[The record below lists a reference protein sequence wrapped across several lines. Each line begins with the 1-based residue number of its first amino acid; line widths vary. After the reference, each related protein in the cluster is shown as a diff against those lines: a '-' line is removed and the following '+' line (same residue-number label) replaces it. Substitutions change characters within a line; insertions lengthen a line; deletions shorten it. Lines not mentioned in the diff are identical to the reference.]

1 MASYLQIENIS
12 KSYGPKVLFEHIGF
26 NINEGDKIALI
37 APNGTG
43 KTSLMK
49 ILAGK
54 DKSDSG
60 GKIMF
65 LKDIKIAF
73 LEQEYDFDPQKS
85 IFDQI
90 MSSSAEFTKGLDQ
103 EHLWEYE
110 RRVVKFLTNF
120 NLTDPDQLMK
130 ELSGGEVKR
139 VAITQMLATE
149 AEFLIMDEPTN
160 HLDIDAIEFLEG
172 YLSRSRCTLL
182 MVTHDRYFLD
192 RVCNIVMEMDHGA
205 VYTYKGNYQNFLE
218 KREERIANYNAETD
232 KVRNILRRELE
243 WIRSTPCARTGKAR
257 YRINAFY
264 DLKDRASQVYTQ
276 KQVSMEAMKGSAR
289 LGTKIINCKDLSF
302 YYGDKCY
309 LDGFTYNFQRYEKVG
324 IVGRNGAGKS
334 TFLNI
339 ITGNYTP
346 EMVCTD
352 PEEYSKLRLAGLDS
366 DGPESQQMQKSIP
379 GLMTGVIERG
389 ESIKVGYYHQSGMSF
404 NPEDTVL
411 DTVND
416 TWLLNRFLF
425 PHEMLNNKIEKLS
438 GGEKRR
444 LYLLTILM
452 QQPNLLILDEPTND
466 LDIVTLNILEEYLKE
481 FGGSLIIVSHDRHFL
496 DKLVDHL
503 FIFCGDGLVKDFV
516 GSYSEYREYIK
527 EYEAEQR
534 AAARAE
540 EKAAKEKA
548 AKEAAKNAP
557 AEAPVKK
564 KKLSYK
570 EQKEFEQI
578 EKDLEALAEEKAD
591 LEARISS
598 GTMPF
603 DQLQAASERI
613 GEIISLTDEKELRWL
628 ELSENL

>member
-43 KTSLMK
+43 KTSLMR

-73 LEQEYDFDPQKS
+73 LEQEYDFDPERT

-90 MSSSAEFTKGLDQ
+90 MASSVDFTKDLDQ
-103 EHLWEYE
+103 EGLWEYE
-110 RRVVKFLTNF
+110 RRVIKFLTNF
-120 NLTDPDQLMK
+120 NLTDPEQKMK

-139 VAITQMLATE
+139 VALTQMLASE
-149 AEFLIMDEPTN
+149 AEFFIMDEPTN

-172 YLSRSRCTLL
+172 HLSRSRCTLF

-192 RVCNIVMEMDHGA
+192 RVCNTVMEMDRGA
-205 VYTYKGNYQNFLE
+205 VYTYRGDYQNFLE

-276 KQVSMEAMKGSAR
+276 KQVNMDPMKGATR
-289 LGTKIINCKDLSF
+289 LGTKIINCKDLTF
-302 YYGDKCY
+302 YYGEDCY
-309 LDGFTYNFQRYEKVG
+309 LDKFTYNFQRYEKVG
-324 IVGRNGAGKS
+324 IVGRNGVGKS
-334 TFLNI
+334 TFLNLLLGNDHG
-339 ITGNYTP
+339 TGI
-346 EMVCTD
+346 
-352 PEEYSKLRLAGLDS
+352 L
-366 DGPESQQMQKSIP
+366 
-379 GLMTGVIERG
+379 TGVIERG
-389 ESIKVGYYHQSGMSF
+389 ESLKIGYYNQNGMTF
-404 NPEDTVL
+404 NPDDTVL
-411 DTVND
+411 DIVND

-481 FGGSLIIVSHDRHFL
+481 FSGSLIIVSHDRHFL

-503 FIFCGDGLVKDFV
+503 FIFCGNGVVKDFV

-527 EYEAEQR
+527 EYEAEQKSL
-534 AAARAE
+534 ARAE
-540 EKAAKEKA
+540 EKATKEKA
-548 AKEAAKNAP
+548 AKAAAAAAP
-557 AEAPVKK
+557 AEQTPSKK
-564 KKLSYK
+564 RKLTFK
-570 EQKEFEQI
+570 EQREFEQL
-578 EKDLEALAEEKAD
+578 EKDLEALAAEKAE
-591 LEARISS
+591 LESALNS
-598 GTMPF
+598 GTLPYE
-603 DQLQAASERI
+603 DLQKASERI
-613 GEIISLTDEKELRWL
+613 GQIIEETDEKELRWL
-628 ELSENL
+628 ELSEFI

>member
-12 KSYGPKVLFEHIGF
+12 KSYGPKVLFEKIGF

-43 KTSLMK
+43 KTSLMR

-65 LKDIKIAF
+65 LKDIRIAF
-73 LEQEYDFDPQKS
+73 LEQEYDFDPQKT

-90 MSSSAEFTKGLDQ
+90 MSASTEFTKGLDQ
-103 EHLWEYE
+103 ENLWEYE
-110 RRVVKFLTNF
+110 RRVVKFLTEF
-120 NLTDPDQLMK
+120 NLGNVDQLMK
-130 ELSGGEVKR
+130 ELSGGEIKR
-139 VAITQMLATE
+139 VALAQMLASE
-149 AEFLIMDEPTN
+149 ADFFIMDEPTN
-160 HLDIDAIEFLEG
+160 HLDIDAIEYLEG

-192 RVCNIVMEMDHGA
+192 RVCNIVMEMDKGA
-205 VYTYKGNYQNFLE
+205 VYTYRGNYQNYLE

-264 DLKDRASQVYTQ
+264 DLKDRASQVYTTQ
-276 KQVSMEAMKGSAR
+276 QVNMSDIKGSTR

-302 YYGDKCY
+302 FYGKDCY
-309 LDGFTYNFQRYEKVG
+309 LDKFTYNFQRYEKVG
-324 IVGRNGAGKS
+324 IVGKNGAGKS

-339 ITGNYTP
+339 ITGNFTP
-346 EMVCTD
+346 EMVSTD
-352 PEEYSKLRLAGLDS
+352 PQNVIEG
-366 DGPESQQMQKSIP
+366 Q
-379 GLMTGVIERG
+379 GLMTGIIERG
-389 ESIKVGYYHQSGMSF
+389 ESLKIGYYHQSGMSF
-404 NPEDTVL
+404 NPNDTVL
-411 DTVND
+411 DIVND

-516 GSYSEYREYIK
+516 GSYSEYREFIK

-534 AAARAE
+534 SQAR
-540 EKAAKEKA
+540 AKEKSEKEQA
-548 AKEAAKNAP
+548 AKEAARTAPEAP
-557 AEAPVKK
+557 AKK
-564 KKLSYK
+564 KKLTYK
-570 EQKEFEQI
+570 EQREMEQL
-578 EKDLEALAEEKAD
+578 EKDLEELAAEKAEIEEK
-591 LEARISS
+591 LNS
-598 GTMPF
+598 GTLPF

-613 GEIISLTDEKELRWL
+613 GRILEETDEKELRLL
-628 ELSENL
+628 ELYENM

>member
-12 KSYGPKVLFEHIGF
+12 KSYGPKILFEKIGF

-43 KTSLMK
+43 KTSLMR

-73 LEQEYDFDPQKS
+73 LEQEYPFDPEKT

-90 MSSSAEFTKGLDQ
+90 MSSSGEFTNGLDQ

-120 NLTDPDQLMK
+120 NLPDPDQLMK

-139 VAITQMLATE
+139 VALTQMLASE
-149 AEFLIMDEPTN
+149 AEFFIMDEPTN

-172 YLSRSRCTLL
+172 YLGRSRCTLL

-192 RVCNIVMEMDHGA
+192 RVCNVVMEMDRGA
-205 VYTYKGNYQNFLE
+205 VYTYKGDYQNYLE
-218 KREERIANYNAETD
+218 KREERIANYNSETD

-276 KQVSMEAMKGSAR
+276 KQVSMEAMKGATR

-302 YYGDKCY
+302 YYGEKCY

-339 ITGNYTP
+339 LTGNFTSD
-346 EMVCTD
+346 MVSLD
-352 PEEYSKLRLAGLDS
+352 PDS
-366 DGPESQQMQKSIP
+366 VKEGQ

-389 ESIKVGYYHQSGMSF
+389 ESLKVGYYHQSGMAF
-404 NPEDTVL
+404 NPDDTVL
-411 DTVND
+411 DIVND

-425 PHEMLNNKIEKLS
+425 PHEMLNNKIERLS

-503 FIFCGDGLVKDFV
+503 FIFCGDGVVKDFV

-527 EYEAEQR
+527 EYEAQQR
-534 AAARAE
+534 SQARAE

-548 AKEAAKNAP
+548 AMATSKSVEM
-557 AEAPVKK
+557 PVKK
-564 KKLSYK
+564 KKLTYK
-570 EQKEFEQI
+570 EQKELEQI
-578 EKDLEALAEEKAD
+578 ERDLESLAAEKAE
-591 LEARISS
+591 LEAALS
-598 GTMPF
+598 GGLLSF
-603 DQLQAASERI
+603 DKLQEASQRI
-613 GEIISLTDEKELRWL
+613 GAIMEETDEKELRWL
-628 ELSENL
+628 ELSDGI

>member
-12 KSYGPKVLFEHIGF
+12 KSYGPKVLFEKIGF

-43 KTSLMK
+43 KTSLMR

-65 LKDIKIAF
+65 LKDIRIAF
-73 LEQEYDFDPQKS
+73 LEQEYDFDPEKTL
-85 IFDQI
+85 FDQI
-90 MSSSAEFTKGLDQ
+90 MSSSTEFTKGLEQ
-103 EHLWEYE
+103 ENLWEYE
-110 RRVVKFLTNF
+110 RRVVKFLTEF
-120 NLTDPDQLMK
+120 NLPDPDQKMK
-130 ELSGGEVKR
+130 ELSGGEIKR
-139 VAITQMLATE
+139 VALAQMLASE
-149 AEFLIMDEPTN
+149 AEFFIMDEPTN
-160 HLDIDAIEFLEG
+160 HLDIDAIEYLEG

-192 RVCNIVMEMDHGA
+192 RVCNIVMEMDRGA
-205 VYTYKGNYQNFLE
+205 VYTYRGNYQNYLE

-264 DLKDRASQVYTQ
+264 DLKDRASQVYTTS
-276 KQVSMEAMKGSAR
+276 QVNMNELKGATR

-302 YYGDKCY
+302 YYGEDCY
-309 LDGFTYNFQRYEKVG
+309 LDKFTYNFQRYEKVG

-339 ITGNYTP
+339 ITGNFTP
-346 EMVCTD
+346 EMVSED
-352 PEEYSKLRLAGLDS
+352 PGNVREG
-366 DGPESQQMQKSIP
+366 Q
-379 GLMTGVIERG
+379 GLMTGIIERG
-389 ESIKVGYYHQSGMSF
+389 ESLKIGYYHQNGMSF
-404 NPEDTVL
+404 NPDDTVL
-411 DTVND
+411 DIVND

-452 QQPNLLILDEPTND
+452 QQPNLLILDETTND

-503 FIFCGDGLVKDFV
+503 FIFCGNGLVKDFV
-516 GSYSEYREYIK
+516 GSYSEYREFIK

-534 AAARAE
+534 SQER
-540 EKAAKEKA
+540 AKEKA
-548 AKEAAKNAP
+548 QKEQTAKTATESP
-557 AEAPVKK
+557 AKK
-564 KKLSYK
+564 KKLTYK
-570 EQKEFEQI
+570 EQREMEQL
-578 EKDLEALAEEKAD
+578 EKDLEALSAEKAVLEEK
-591 LEARISS
+591 LGS
-598 GTMPF
+598 GSLPF
-603 DQLQAASERI
+603 DELQSASERI
-613 GEIISLTDEKELRWL
+613 GAIMEETDEKELRLL
-628 ELSENL
+628 ELYENM

>member
-12 KSYGPKVLFEHIGF
+12 KSYGPKVLFEKIGF

-43 KTSLMK
+43 KTSLMR

-65 LKDIKIAF
+65 LKDIRIAF
-73 LEQEYDFDPQKS
+73 LEQEYEFDPEKS

-90 MSSSAEFTKGLDQ
+90 MSSSTEFTRGLDQ
-103 EHLWEYE
+103 EHIWEYE
-110 RRVVKFLTNF
+110 RRVIKFLTNF
-120 NLTDPDQLMK
+120 NLNDPDQLMK

-139 VAITQMLATE
+139 VALTQMLASE
-149 AEFLIMDEPTN
+149 ADFFIMDEPTN

-172 YLSRSRCTLL
+172 FLGRSRCTLL

-192 RVCNIVMEMDHGA
+192 RVCNTVMEMDHGA
-205 VYTYKGNYQNFLE
+205 IYTYKGNYQNYLE

-276 KQVSMEAMKGSAR
+276 KQVSMEAMKGATR
-289 LGTKIINCKDLSF
+289 LGTKIVNCKNVSF

-334 TFLNI
+334 TFLNL

-346 EMVCTD
+346 DMVTEMA
-352 PEEYSKLRLAGLDS
+352 EYKPVASQN
-366 DGPESQQMQKSIP
+366 GP
-379 GLMTGVIERG
+379 GVMTGTIERG
-389 ESIKVGYYHQSGMSF
+389 ESLKVGYYHQSGMAF
-404 NPEDTVL
+404 NPDDTVL
-411 DTVND
+411 DIVND

-516 GSYSEYREYIK
+516 GSYSEYREFIK

-534 AAARAE
+534 SQARAQ
-540 EKAAKEKA
+540 EKAEKEKA
-548 AKEAAKNAP
+548 AKEATKNQP
-557 AEAPVKK
+557 ATSEPVRK

-570 EQKEFEQI
+570 EQRELEQL
-578 EKDLEALAEEKAD
+578 EKDLDSLAAEKAE
-591 LEARISS
+591 LEEQLNS
-598 GTMPF
+598 GSLPY
-603 DQLQAASERI
+603 DKLQVVSERI
-613 GEIISLTDEKELRWL
+613 GRILEETDEKELRLL
-628 ELSENL
+628 ELYENL

>member
-12 KSYGPKVLFEHIGF
+12 KSYGPKILFEKIGF

-43 KTSLMK
+43 KTSLMR

-65 LKDIKIAF
+65 LKDIRIAF
-73 LEQEYDFDPQKS
+73 LEQEYDFDPEKS
-85 IFDQI
+85 LFEQI
-90 MSSSAEFTKGLDQ
+90 MSASTEFTKGLDQ
-103 EHLWEYE
+103 ENLWEYE
-110 RRVVKFLTNF
+110 RRVVKFLTEF
-120 NLTDPDQLMK
+120 NLPDPDQKMK

-139 VAITQMLATE
+139 GALAQMLASE
-149 AEFLIMDEPTN
+149 AEFFIMDEPTN
-160 HLDIDAIEFLEG
+160 HLDIDAIEYLEG

-192 RVCNIVMEMDHGA
+192 RVCNIVMEMDKGA
-205 VYTYKGNYQNFLE
+205 VYTYKGNYQNYLE

-257 YRINAFY
+257 YRIIAFY
-264 DLKDRASQVYTQ
+264 DLKDRASQAYTTQ
-276 KQVSMEAMKGSAR
+276 QVNMAELKGATR
-289 LGTKIINCKDLSF
+289 LGTKIINCKDLTF
-302 YYGDKCY
+302 YYGDDCY
-309 LDGFTYNFQRYEKVG
+309 LDKFTYNFQRYEKVG

-334 TFLNI
+334 TFLDILTGRIGYNETPDQVGRDGSSSLPAT
-339 ITGNYTP
+339 TGN
-346 EMVCTD
+346 
-352 PEEYSKLRLAGLDS
+352 L
-366 DGPESQQMQKSIP
+366 
-379 GLMTGVIERG
+379 TGVIERG
-389 ESIKVGYYHQSGMSF
+389 ESLKIGYYHQSGMSF
-404 NPEDTVL
+404 NPNDTVL
-411 DTVND
+411 DIVND

-425 PHEMLNNKIEKLS
+425 PHEMLNNRIEKLS

-503 FIFCGDGLVKDFV
+503 FIFCGNGLVKDFV
-516 GSYSEYREYIK
+516 GSYSEYREFIK

-534 AAARAE
+534 SQAR
-540 EKAAKEKA
+540 AKEKSEKEQA
-548 AKEAAKNAP
+548 AKDSARTAEVP
-557 AEAPVKK
+557 AKK
-564 KKLSYK
+564 KKLTYK
-570 EQKEFEQI
+570 EQKEMEQL
-578 EKDLEALAEEKAD
+578 EKDLESLASEKAELEEK
-591 LEARISS
+591 LSS
-598 GTMPF
+598 GSLPF
-603 DQLQAASERI
+603 DELQNASQRI
-613 GEIISLTDEKELRWL
+613 GAIMEETDEKELRLL
-628 ELSENL
+628 ELYENM

>member
-12 KSYGPKVLFEHIGF
+12 KSYGPKVLFEKIGF

-43 KTSLMK
+43 KTSLMR

-65 LKDIKIAF
+65 LKDIRIAF
-73 LEQEYDFDPQKS
+73 LEQEYDFDPQKT

-90 MSSSAEFTKGLDQ
+90 MSASTEFTKGLDQ
-103 EHLWEYE
+103 ENLWEYE
-110 RRVVKFLTNF
+110 RRVVKFLTEF
-120 NLTDPDQLMK
+120 NLGNVDQLMK
-130 ELSGGEVKR
+130 ELSGGEIKR
-139 VAITQMLATE
+139 VALAQMLASE
-149 AEFLIMDEPTN
+149 AEFFIMDEPTN
-160 HLDIDAIEFLEG
+160 HLDIDAIEYLEG

-192 RVCNIVMEMDHGA
+192 RVCNIVMEMDKGA
-205 VYTYKGNYQNFLE
+205 VYTYRGNYQNYLE

-264 DLKDRASQVYTQ
+264 DLKDRASQVYTTQ
-276 KQVSMEAMKGSAR
+276 QVNMSDIKGSTR

-302 YYGDKCY
+302 FYGKDCY
-309 LDGFTYNFQRYEKVG
+309 LDKFTYNFQRYEKVG
-324 IVGRNGAGKS
+324 IVGKNGAGKS

-339 ITGNYTP
+339 ITGNFTP
-346 EMVCTD
+346 EMVSTD
-352 PEEYSKLRLAGLDS
+352 PQNVIEG
-366 DGPESQQMQKSIP
+366 Q
-379 GLMTGVIERG
+379 GLMTGIIERG
-389 ESIKVGYYHQSGMSF
+389 ESLKIGYYHQSGMSF
-404 NPEDTVL
+404 NPNDTVL
-411 DTVND
+411 DIVND

-516 GSYSEYREYIK
+516 GSYSEYREFIK

-534 AAARAE
+534 SQAR
-540 EKAAKEKA
+540 AKEKSEKEQA
-548 AKEAAKNAP
+548 AKEAARTAPEAP
-557 AEAPVKK
+557 AKK
-564 KKLSYK
+564 KKLTYK
-570 EQKEFEQI
+570 EQREMEQL
-578 EKDLEALAEEKAD
+578 EKDLEELAAEKAEIEEK
-591 LEARISS
+591 LNS
-598 GTMPF
+598 GTLPF

-613 GEIISLTDEKELRWL
+613 GRILEETDEKELRLL
-628 ELSENL
+628 ELYENM

>member
-1 MASYLQIENIS
+1 VASYLQIENIS
-12 KSYGPKVLFEHIGF
+12 KSYGPKVLFEKIGF

-43 KTSLMK
+43 KTSLMR

-73 LEQEYDFDPQKS
+73 LEQEYDFDPEKT
-85 IFDQI
+85 IFDQV
-90 MSSSAEFTKGLDQ
+90 MSSSAEFTKDLDQ

-120 NLTDPDQLMK
+120 NLPDPDQKMK

-139 VAITQMLATE
+139 VALTQMLSTE
-149 AEFLIMDEPTN
+149 AEFFIMDEPTN

-172 YLSRSRCTLL
+172 FLSRSRCTLL

-192 RVCNIVMEMDHGA
+192 RVCNTVMEMDHGA
-205 VYTYKGNYQNFLE
+205 VYTYKGDYQNYLE
-218 KREERIANYNAETD
+218 KREERISNYNAETD

-276 KQVSMEAMKGSAR
+276 KQVSMEAMKGSTR

-302 YYGDKCY
+302 WYGDKCY
-309 LDGFTYNFQRYEKVG
+309 LDRFTYNFQRYEKVG

-339 ITGNYTP
+339 LTGRFF
-346 EMVCTD
+346 EDD
-352 PEEYSKLRLAGLDS
+352 PG
-366 DGPESQQMQKSIP
+366 I
-379 GLMTGVIERG
+379 MTGVIERG
-389 ESIKVGYYHQSGMSF
+389 ESLKIGYYHQSGMTF

-411 DTVND
+411 DIVND

-425 PHEMLNNKIEKLS
+425 PHDMLNNKIEKLS

-481 FGGSLIIVSHDRHFL
+481 FSGSLIIVSHDRHFL

-516 GSYSEYREYIK
+516 GSYSEYREFIK

-534 AAARAE
+534 SQARAA
-540 EKAAKEKA
+540 EKAGKERA
-548 AKEAAKNAP
+548 AKEAPKQ
-557 AEAPVKK
+557 EATAKK
-564 KKLSYK
+564 KKLTYK
-570 EQKEFEQI
+570 EQKELEQI
-578 EKDLEALAEEKAD
+578 EKDLEALAAEKEE
-591 LEARISS
+591 LETALNS
-598 GTMPF
+598 GTLPYEK
-603 DQLQAASERI
+603 LQAVSERI
-613 GEIISLTDEKELRWL
+613 GQIMEETDEKEMRWL
-628 ELSENL
+628 ELNEGL

>member
-12 KSYGPKVLFEHIGF
+12 KSYGPKILFEKIGF

-43 KTSLMK
+43 KTSLMR

-65 LKDIKIAF
+65 LKDIRIAF
-73 LEQEYDFDPQKS
+73 LEQEYDFDLEKS

-90 MSSSAEFTKGLDQ
+90 MSSSTEFTSGLDQ
-103 EHLWEYE
+103 EHIWDYE
-110 RRVVKFLTNF
+110 RRVIKFLTNF
-120 NLTDPDQLMK
+120 NLTDPDQPMK

-139 VAITQMLATE
+139 VALTQMLASE
-149 AEFLIMDEPTN
+149 AEFFIMDEPTN

-192 RVCNIVMEMDHGA
+192 RVCNTVMEMDHGA
-205 VYTYKGNYQNFLE
+205 IYTYKGNYQNFLE

-276 KQVSMEAMKGSAR
+276 KQVNMEVMKGSTR
-289 LGTKIINCKDLSF
+289 LGTKIINCKELSF
-302 YYGDKCY
+302 HYGDRCY
-309 LDGFTYNFQRYEKVG
+309 LDKFTYNFQRYEKVG

-339 ITGNYTP
+339 LTGRFFDD
-346 EMVCTD
+346 D
-352 PEEYSKLRLAGLDS
+352 PGVL
-366 DGPESQQMQKSIP
+366 
-379 GLMTGVIERG
+379 TGIIERG
-389 ESIKVGYYHQSGMSF
+389 ESLKIGYYHQSGMAF

-411 DTVND
+411 DIVND

-481 FGGSLIIVSHDRHFL
+481 FSGSLIIVSHDRHFL

-503 FIFCGDGLVKDFV
+503 FVFCGDGLIKDFV
-516 GSYSEYREYIK
+516 GSYSEYREFIK
-527 EYEAEQR
+527 DYEAEQR
-534 AAARAE
+534 SIARAA
-540 EKAAKEKA
+540 EKTEKEKA
-548 AKEAAKNAP
+548 AKEASKTTQ
-557 AEAPVKK
+557 EAPVKK
-564 KKLSYK
+564 KKLTFK
-570 EQKEFEQI
+570 EQRELEQI
-578 EKDLEALAEEKAD
+578 EKDLESLNAEKEE
-591 LEARISS
+591 LETLLGS
-598 GTMPF
+598 GGLPY
-603 DQLQAASERI
+603 DKLQSTSERI
-613 GEIISLTDEKELRWL
+613 GTIMEEIDEKEFRWL
-628 ELSENL
+628 ELTDGL

>member
-12 KSYGPKVLFEHIGF
+12 KSYGPKVLFEKIGF

-43 KTSLMK
+43 KTSLMR

-73 LEQEYDFDPQKS
+73 LEQEYDFDPEKT

-90 MSSSAEFTKGLDQ
+90 MSSSSEFTKGLDQ
-103 EHLWEYE
+103 EHVWEYE
-110 RRVVKFLTNF
+110 RRVVKFLSNF
-120 NLTDPDQLMK
+120 NLNNPDQLMK

-139 VAITQMLATE
+139 VALTQMLASE
-149 AEFLIMDEPTN
+149 AEFFIMDEPTN

-172 YLSRSRCTLL
+172 YLGRSRCTLL

-205 VYTYKGNYQNFLE
+205 VYTYRGNYQNYLE
-218 KREERIANYNAETD
+218 KREERISNYNAETD

-276 KQVSMEAMKGSAR
+276 KQVSMEAMKGSTR
-289 LGTKIINCKDLSF
+289 LGTKIVNCKDLSF

-346 EMVCTD
+346 DMVCTD
-352 PEEYSKLRLAGLDS
+352 PEEYQRLRFLDS
-366 DGPESQQMQKSIP
+366 ARNDSQSMP

-389 ESIKVGYYHQSGMSF
+389 ESLKIGYYHQSGMSF

-411 DTVND
+411 DIVND

-466 LDIVTLNILEEYLKE
+466 LDIVTLNILEDYLKE

-503 FIFCGDGLVKDFV
+503 FIFCGNGLVKDFV

-527 EYEAEQR
+527 EFEAEQR
-534 AAARAE
+534 SQARAE

-548 AKEAAKNAP
+548 AKEAAKTSAPEAP
-557 AEAPVKK
+557 AKK
-564 KKLSYK
+564 KKLTYK
-570 EQKEFEQI
+570 EQKELEQL
-578 EKDLEALAEEKAD
+578 EKDLEALAAEKAD
-591 LEARISS
+591 LEVKLNS
-598 GTMPF
+598 GSLPYEE
-603 DQLQAASERI
+603 LQKASERI
-613 GEIISLTDEKELRWL
+613 GEIMELTDEKELRWL

>member
-12 KSYGPKVLFEHIGF
+12 KSYGPKILFEKIGF

-43 KTSLMK
+43 KTSLMR

-73 LEQEYDFDPQKS
+73 LEQEYEFDPEKS
-85 IFDQI
+85 VFEQI
-90 MSSSAEFTKGLDQ
+90 MSSSVEFTAHLDQ

-110 RRVVKFLTNF
+110 HRVIKFLTGF
-120 NLTDPDQLMK
+120 NLTDPDQKMK

-139 VAITQMLATE
+139 VALTQMLASE
-149 AEFLIMDEPTN
+149 AEFFIMDEPTN

-205 VYTYKGNYQNFLE
+205 VYTYKGNYQNYLE
-218 KREERIANYNAETD
+218 KREERISNYNAETD

-276 KQVSMEAMKGSAR
+276 KQISMEAMKGATR
-289 LGTKIINCKDLSF
+289 LGSKIINCKDLSF
-302 YYGDKCY
+302 YYGDQCY
-309 LDGFTYNFQRYEKVG
+309 LDKFTYNFQRYEKVG

-339 ITGNYTP
+339 LTGRMF
-346 EMVCTD
+346 EDD
-352 PEEYSKLRLAGLDS
+352 PGEL
-366 DGPESQQMQKSIP
+366 
-379 GLMTGVIERG
+379 TGIIERG
-389 ESIKVGYYHQSGMSF
+389 ESLKIGYYHQSGMSF
-404 NPEDTVL
+404 NPDDTVL
-411 DTVND
+411 DIVND

-425 PHEMLNNKIEKLS
+425 PHEMLNNKVERLS

-481 FGGSLIIVSHDRHFL
+481 FSGSLIIVSHDRHFL

-503 FIFCGDGLVKDFV
+503 FIFCGNGLVKDFV
-516 GSYSEYREYIK
+516 GSYSEYREFIK

-534 AAARAE
+534 SQARAE

-548 AKEAAKNAP
+548 AKEAARASQSAEP
-557 AEAPVKK
+557 AKK

-570 EQKEFEQI
+570 EQRELEQL
-578 EKDLEALAEEKAD
+578 EKDLESLAAEKAG
-591 LEARISS
+591 LEADLSS
-598 GTMPF
+598 GQLPY
-603 DQLQAASERI
+603 DQLQEASRRI
-613 GEIISLTDEKELRWL
+613 GEIMEETDEKELRWL

>member
-12 KSYGPKVLFEHIGF
+12 KSYGPKVLFEKIGF

-43 KTSLMK
+43 KTSLMR

-65 LKDIKIAF
+65 LKDIRIAF
-73 LEQEYDFDPQKS
+73 LEQEYDFDPQKT

-90 MSSSAEFTKGLDQ
+90 MSASTEFTKGLDQ
-103 EHLWEYE
+103 ENLWEYE
-110 RRVVKFLTNF
+110 RRVVKFLTEF
-120 NLTDPDQLMK
+120 NLGNVDQLMK
-130 ELSGGEVKR
+130 ELSGGEIKR
-139 VAITQMLATE
+139 VALAQMLASE
-149 AEFLIMDEPTN
+149 AEFFIMDEPTN
-160 HLDIDAIEFLEG
+160 HLDIDAIEYLEG

-192 RVCNIVMEMDHGA
+192 RVCNIVMEMDKGA
-205 VYTYKGNYQNFLE
+205 VYTYRGNYQNYLE

-264 DLKDRASQVYTQ
+264 DLKDRASQVYTTQ
-276 KQVSMEAMKGSAR
+276 QVNMSDIKGSTR

-302 YYGDKCY
+302 FYGKDCY
-309 LDGFTYNFQRYEKVG
+309 LDKFTYNFQRYEKVG
-324 IVGRNGAGKS
+324 IVGKNGAGKS

-339 ITGNYTP
+339 ITGNFTP
-346 EMVCTD
+346 EMVSTD
-352 PEEYSKLRLAGLDS
+352 PQNVIEG
-366 DGPESQQMQKSIP
+366 Q
-379 GLMTGVIERG
+379 GLMTGIIERG
-389 ESIKVGYYHQSGMSF
+389 ESLKIGYYHQSGMSF
-404 NPEDTVL
+404 NPNDTVL
-411 DTVND
+411 DIVND

-425 PHEMLNNKIEKLS
+425 PHEMLNNTIEKLS

-516 GSYSEYREYIK
+516 GSYSEYREFIK

-534 AAARAE
+534 SQAR
-540 EKAAKEKA
+540 AKEKSEKEQA
-548 AKEAAKNAP
+548 AKEAARTAPEAP
-557 AEAPVKK
+557 AKK
-564 KKLSYK
+564 KKLTYK
-570 EQKEFEQI
+570 EQREMEQL
-578 EKDLEALAEEKAD
+578 EKDLEELAAEKAEIEEK
-591 LEARISS
+591 LNS
-598 GTMPF
+598 GTLPF

-613 GEIISLTDEKELRWL
+613 GRILEETDEKELRLL
-628 ELSENL
+628 ELYENM